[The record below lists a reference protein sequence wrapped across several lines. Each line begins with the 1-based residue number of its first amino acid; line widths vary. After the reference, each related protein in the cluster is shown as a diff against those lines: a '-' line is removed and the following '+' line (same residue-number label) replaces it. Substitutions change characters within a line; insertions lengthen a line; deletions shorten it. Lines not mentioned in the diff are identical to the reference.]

1 MRLFFSLITLL
12 FISSTI
18 FTQTTLPRN
27 DSQFWN
33 DTQFTIP
40 LKKEKDAKG
49 KEFDRISLSITTTL
63 RVGRNWQHLVDERIG
78 FGFDFKV
85 NKYLTL
91 TPSYLYRADQPFAG
105 RNNSESRYRFAAT
118 LEKKFSK
125 FSLKDR
131 NLIEYRDRYRGAANS
146 TRYRNRFTL
155 SIPVVKDKKELFAPF
170 VQDEVY
176 YDFSAKA
183 WARNEIAVGITKKF
197 TNNFSADFFYLYRRD
212 RPTTLKNVNVFGI
225 NLKIRID

>member
-1 MRLFFSLITLL
+1 MASLNIFS
-12 FISSTI
+12 
-18 FTQTTLPRN
+18 QTTQPRN

-40 LKKEKDAKG
+40 LKKEKDDKG
-49 KEFDRISLSITTTL
+49 KEFDRVALVVTTTL
-63 RVGRNWQHLVDERIG
+63 RVGRNLQSLVDERISIG
-78 FGFDFKV
+78 VDFKV

-91 TPSYLYRADQPFAG
+91 TPAYLFRAEQPLAG
-105 RNNSESRYRFAAT
+105 RNASESRYRFAAT

-125 FSLKDR
+125 FSIKDR

-146 TRYRNRFTL
+146 TRYRNRFTF
-155 SIPVVKDKKELFAPF
+155 SIPVTKDKKELFTPF
-170 VQDEVY
+170 IQDEVF

-183 WARNEIAVGITKKF
+183 WSRNEISAGITKKF

-212 RPTTLKNVNVFGI
+212 RPTTFKNVNVVGI
-225 NLKIRID
+225 NLKFRID